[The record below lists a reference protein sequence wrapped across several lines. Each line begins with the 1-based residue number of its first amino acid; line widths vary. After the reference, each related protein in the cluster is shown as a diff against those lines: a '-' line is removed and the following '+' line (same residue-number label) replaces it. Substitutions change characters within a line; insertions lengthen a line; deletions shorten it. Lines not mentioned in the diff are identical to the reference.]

1 MCPTVD
7 CVWTLQ
13 FSRLIFSTAWM
24 RTNQFLVA
32 ISTSSTS
39 NVRAAKRYMEGLQT
53 GLDSSFRCACMQS
66 GCGYARYI
74 VSDSSQA
81 RWYSLQSL
89 WKSDRP
95 MHARRVR
102 RLTCCF
108 RLIPDWP
115 SVVGLAGRTRVQW
128 CCHPDKSTGSRHTG
142 HSANW
147 Y

>member
-74 VSDSSQA
+74 VSDSRQA
-81 RWYSLQSL
+81 WWSLSVGNL
-89 WKSDRP
+89 IGLRT
-95 MHARRVR
+95 HAECGVR
-102 RLTCCF
+102 HA
-108 RLIPDWP
+108 DWDWFP
-115 SVVGLAGRTRVQW
+115 TDPALSVSLAGPGCSGAVTQITAQGV
-128 CCHPDKSTGSRHTG
+128 DTLG
-142 HSANW
+142 SANW